1 MSDTSDIEPRKEP
14 SQARSK
20 ATFDAIVEAVAHILA
35 AEGPEALNTNRIAE
49 VAGVSIGSLYQYFP
63 NKESIVARLVE
74 IELERD
80 IGQMDALLDQGQDLP
95 LAELL
100 RQLVARF
107 VERTR
112 RVQPVHEK
120 LLPLVDE
127 VERRD
132 VVDHAMRQAHEQFVA
147 VIEAR
152 RDELPAELREDPK
165 RLEGAVFLAGR
176 GLEAAI
182 NAAKVE
188 RPELWEGDLVETT
201 ATRMLL
207 AALGL
212 D

>member
-1 MSDTSDIEPRKEP
+1 M
-14 SQARSK
+14 
-20 ATFDAIVEAVAHILA
+20 
-35 AEGPEALNTNRIAE
+35 
-49 VAGVSIGSLYQYFP
+49 
-63 NKESIVARLVE
+63 
-74 IELERD
+74 
-80 IGQMDALLDQGQDLP
+80 
-95 LAELL
+95 
-100 RQLVARF
+100 VARF

-132 VVDHAMRQAHEQFVA
+132 VVERAVREAHEHFVA
-147 VIEAR
+147 VVQAR

-165 RLEGAVFLAGR
+165 LLEGAIFLAGR
-176 GLEAAI
+176 ALEAAI

-201 ATRMLL
+201 TTRMLL